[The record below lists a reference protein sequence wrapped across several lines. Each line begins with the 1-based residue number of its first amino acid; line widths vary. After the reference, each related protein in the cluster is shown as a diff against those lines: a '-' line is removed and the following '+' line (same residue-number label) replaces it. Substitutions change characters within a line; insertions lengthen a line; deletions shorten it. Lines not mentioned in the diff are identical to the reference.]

1 MLIGQSLLS
10 LTIHL
15 TLTLQL
21 TNKYILSYQSLIVN
35 FDKASSAHIDID
47 IDVDIDNPVEKKP
60 ARLATSVCI
69 NKSSPSNNIFD
80 HATKTIHHC

>member
-47 IDVDIDNPVEKKP
+47 IDVDNLVEKKP

-69 NKSSPSNNIFD
+69 NKSSPSNNVFD
-80 HATKTIHHC
+80 LATKTIHHC